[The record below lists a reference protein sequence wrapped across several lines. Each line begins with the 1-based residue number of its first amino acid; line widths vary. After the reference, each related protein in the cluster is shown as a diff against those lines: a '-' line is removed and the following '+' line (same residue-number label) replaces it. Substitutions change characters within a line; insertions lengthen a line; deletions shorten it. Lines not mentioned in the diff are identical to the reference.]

1 MKIAL
6 VTPWFTDSIS
16 GGAERFAGGIANSL
30 REKGC
35 NVEILTT
42 CGKDSFWDWD
52 KDFYEP
58 GIYKIN
64 GISVRRFPLR
74 KRNKKIRR
82 DTWQVA

>member
-52 KDFYEP
+52 KDF
-58 GIYKIN
+58 
-64 GISVRRFPLR
+64 LR
-74 KRNKKIRR
+74 
-82 DTWQVA
+82 TWYL